1 MDAQRNRA
9 TSSLRFSAAFGI
21 PALALS
27 FIGSSAVGF
36 FFPLLLSVMLQT
48 VVPQLG
54 LPIGYN
60 SARDLI
66 YYYYSFVIIYLLFVI
81 NSTPHLHIKQTLLL
95 LPSPPQKPPSKS
107 KHKVQLSSK
116 VSHNPNF
123 Y

>member
-1 MDAQRNRA
+1 MDNMDAQRNRA

-81 NSTPHLHIKQTLLL
+81 NSTPHLHIKQHFYFSHPRL
-95 LPSPPQKPPSKS
+95 KS
-107 KHKVQLSSK
+107 LHQSQNTRYSSQAR
-116 VSHNPNF
+116 
-123 Y
+123 